1 MTLLPR
7 TWMFTPGSRPDRF
20 DKAVATSADAIILDL
35 EDAVLEAEKPQA
47 RDHVLAFLKQ
57 RARGSTRIVVRINS
71 VRRRVG
77 IEDLIALTGSE
88 QAPDY
93 ILLPKVEEPADLG
106 MVADVMTD
114 AGCGSQLIALL
125 ESARG
130 VANAAAIASASSRL
144 NAIMF
149 GAADYAADLGLQV
162 QTMCAD
168 HARGT
173 IANACAAAG
182 IIAIDSPHFSLDD
195 MDSLE
200 TEARMARNIGF
211 FGKALVHPKQLPVIE
226 AVFNPTPQERAL
238 AERILQS
245 SATGVSIV
253 EGKMVDVAMV
263 RWAQRIAQPASTA

>member
-1 MTLLPR
+1 MTPLPR

-71 VRRRVG
+71 IRRRVG
-77 IEDLIALTGSE
+77 IEDLIALTGAE

-114 AGCGSQLIALL
+114 TGCGSQLIALL

-162 QTMCAD
+162 QTMRAD

-200 TEARMARNIGF
+200 TEAHMARSIGF

>member
-20 DKAVATSADAIILDL
+20 DKAVATSADAVILDL

>member
-20 DKAVATSADAIILDL
+20 DKAAATSADAIILDL

-47 RDHVLAFLKQ
+47 RDNVLAFLKQ
-57 RARGSTRIVVRINS
+57 RARGTTRIVIRINS
-71 VRRRVG
+71 IRRRVG
-77 IEDLIALTGSE
+77 IEDLIALTGAE

-93 ILLPKVEEPADLG
+93 ILLPKVEEPAGLG

-130 VANAAAIASASSRL
+130 VANAAAIANASSRL

-162 QTMCAD
+162 QTMRAD
-168 HARGT
+168 HARGA

-200 TEARMARNIGF
+200 TEARMARSIGF

>member
-20 DKAVATSADAIILDL
+20 DKAVATSADAVILDL

-200 TEARMARNIGF
+200 TESRMARSIGF